1 MAEIL
6 DRSVTK
12 FRHSLIMEG
21 KEEQE
26 SGGKEGGEVRE
37 GKEEKKE
44 QGEEKRDGE
53 VKEGPQHDNY
63 INYDIAQTLLVTSRV
78 AAREDTAEEEEE
90 EEGEGSK
97 TPTGEYAAQ
106 YLYIC
111 SANMH
116 STFDI
121 V

>member
-12 FRHSLIMEG
+12 FRHSLIVEG

-26 SGGKEGGEVRE
+26 GEGKEGGD
-37 GKEEKKE
+37 KEEKKE

-78 AAREDTAEEEEE
+78 AAREDTTEKE
-90 EEGEGSK
+90 EEGEDSK
-97 TPTGEYAAQ
+97 TPTGECTAQ
-106 YLYIC
+106 HCTSAVLY
-111 SANMH
+111 S
-116 STFDI
+116 
-121 V
+121 